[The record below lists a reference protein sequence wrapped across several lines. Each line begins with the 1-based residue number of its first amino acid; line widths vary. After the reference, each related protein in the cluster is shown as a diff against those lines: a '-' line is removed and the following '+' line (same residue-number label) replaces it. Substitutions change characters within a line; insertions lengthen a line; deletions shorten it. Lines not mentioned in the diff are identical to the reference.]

1 MLFITEEELE
11 NQSVPGKEPSQIIFQ
26 NKLLTK
32 GPIISKDSREKAVK
46 LCQTYSDDNRLCLI
60 VENQWYLTVWIEN
73 ADTSIPTKDGG
84 KFDDLPKEKSLPLRQ
99 ASTQK
104 PSLNKSGGISSE
116 DGGNFEKLPEE
127 KSPPLRQAS
136 AKKRPLRTYRG
147 IPY

>member
-1 MLFITEEELE
+1 MLFITQEELE

-32 GPIISKDSREKAVK
+32 GPIISKNSREEAAK

-84 KFDDLPKEKSLPLRQ
+84 KFDDLPQEKSLPLRQ

-116 DGGNFEKLPEE
+116 DGDNFEKLPEE
-127 KSPPLRQAS
+127 NSPPLRQAS
-136 AKKRPLRTYRG
+136 AKKRPPRTYRG